1 MNRRMRLAIAA
12 VGALVMLASV
22 PLGLWWLTFPGAVA
36 VGASVTR
43 ARTAIGTG
51 ALLGFIAWALP
62 LQSIQLQ
69 YGLQPAADALAA
81 IMGYK
86 GAALIPIVLTVLVGT
101 LLGASGAWL
110 GSSGRTVVLS
120 RPWSRPVQKLGD
132 ERLEVKDSVL
142 AKS

>member
-1 MNRRMRLAIAA
+1 MNRRLQWAIA
-12 VGALVMLASV
+12 GAGGLVMIASV

-62 LQSIQLQ
+62 LQSIQFQ
-69 YGLQPAADALAA
+69 YGVMPAATALAA
-81 IMGYK
+81 IMGFK

-101 LLGASGAWL
+101 LLGATGAWL
-110 GSSGRTVVLS
+110 GSAARTVVLS
-120 RPWSRPVQKLGD
+120 RPWSRPVQKLRD
-132 ERLEVKDSVL
+132 QRLEVKDSVL
-142 AKS
+142 TKS